1 MKTGMDGINGMIN
14 EEIQTLKD
22 WLNEP
27 VLIVSLSLLIVG
39 NLII

>member
-1 MKTGMDGINGMIN
+1 MVEQIV
-14 EEIQTLKD
+14 QTLKD

>member
-1 MKTGMDGINGMIN
+1 MV
-14 EEIQTLKD
+14 EQVIQTLKD

>member
-1 MKTGMDGINGMIN
+1 MVEQI
-14 EEIQTLKD
+14 IQTLKD

>member
-1 MKTGMDGINGMIN
+1 MVEQI
-14 EEIQTLKD
+14 IQTLKD

-27 VLIVSLSLLIVG
+27 VLVVSLSLLIVG

>member
-1 MKTGMDGINGMIN
+1 MVEQI
-14 EEIQTLKD
+14 IQTLKD

-27 VLIVSLSLLIVG
+27 VLIISLSLLIAG

>member
-1 MKTGMDGINGMIN
+1 MIDQI
-14 EEIQTLKD
+14 IQTLKD

>member
-1 MKTGMDGINGMIN
+1 MVEQI
-14 EEIQTLKD
+14 IQTLKD

-27 VLIVSLSLLIVG
+27 VLIASLSLLIVG